1 MTHDQSA
8 QHCRSGHTPCTGLFL
23 SPVHHARHKVCR
35 LLLFTSTH
43 TENEVLSLENPNTT
57 PSAAQQPE
65 NNGSERMFS
74 QSEVNTIVADRLARE
89 RSKSAERVGDLD
101 AREKD
106 LKAREEAL
114 EAKSQRFSQWEA
126 REACKQYL
134 ADNHISAALLDKL
147 DTSDPEAFKTA
158 VKAVQSVTG
167 NGYTV
172 TTTTTGAKVDTP
184 PTWLSQGKDKDAEL
198 KRAFGLSN

>member
-1 MTHDQSA
+1 M
-8 QHCRSGHTPCTGLFL
+8 L
-23 SPVHHARHKVCR
+23 SI
-35 LLLFTSTH
+35 
-43 TENEVLSLENPNTT
+43 ENPTTT

-89 RSKSAERVGDLD
+89 
-101 AREKD
+101 
-106 LKAREEAL
+106 EAL

-134 ADNHISAALLDKL
+134 TDNHISAALLDKL

-167 NGYTV
+167 NGYSV
-172 TTTTTGAKVDTP
+172 TKTTTGAKVDTP
-184 PTWLSQGKDKDAEL
+184 PMWLSQGKDKDAEL
-198 KRAFGLSN
+198 KRAFGLNN

>member
-1 MTHDQSA
+1 M
-8 QHCRSGHTPCTGLFL
+8 
-23 SPVHHARHKVCR
+23 
-35 LLLFTSTH
+35 
-43 TENEVLSLENPNTT
+43 ENPNTT
-57 PSAAQQPE
+57 PSAAQQAE
-65 NNGSERMFS
+65 NNGSERTFT
-74 QSEVNTIVADRLARE
+74 QDEVNTIVADRLARE

-114 EAKSQRFSQWEA
+114 EAKSQRFNQWEA

-134 ADNHISAALLDKL
+134 TDNHISTALL

-167 NGYTV
+167 NGYTI

-184 PTWLSQGKDKDAEL
+184 PMWLSQGKDKDAEL
-198 KRAFGLSN
+198 KRAFGLNN

>member
-1 MTHDQSA
+1 M
-8 QHCRSGHTPCTGLFL
+8 
-23 SPVHHARHKVCR
+23 
-35 LLLFTSTH
+35 
-43 TENEVLSLENPNTT
+43 ENPTTT
-57 PSAAQQPE
+57 PSTAQQAE
-65 NNGSERMFS
+65 NNGSERTFT
-74 QSEVNTIVADRLARE
+74 QDEVNTIVADRLARE

-126 REACKQYL
+126 CKQYL

-167 NGYTV
+167 NGYSV
-172 TTTTTGAKVDTP
+172 TKTTTGAKVDTP
-184 PTWLSQGKDKDAEL
+184 PMWLSQGKDKDAEL
-198 KRAFGLSN
+198 KRAFGLNN

>member
-1 MTHDQSA
+1 M
-8 QHCRSGHTPCTGLFL
+8 
-23 SPVHHARHKVCR
+23 
-35 LLLFTSTH
+35 
-43 TENEVLSLENPNTT
+43 ENPNPT
-57 PSAAQQPE
+57 PSAAQQAE
-65 NNGSERMFS
+65 NNGSGRTFT
-74 QSEVNTIVADRLARE
+74 QDEVNSIVADRLARE
-89 RSKSAERVGDLD
+89 RSKSAERAGDLD

-114 EAKSQRFSQWEA
+114 EAKSQRFNQWEA

-134 ADNHISAALLDKL
+134 TDNHISTALLDKL

-184 PTWLSQGKDKDAEL
+184 PMWLSQGKDKHPEL
-198 KRAFGLSN
+198 KRALGLNN

>member
-1 MTHDQSA
+1 M
-8 QHCRSGHTPCTGLFL
+8 
-23 SPVHHARHKVCR
+23 
-35 LLLFTSTH
+35 
-43 TENEVLSLENPNTT
+43 ENPNPT
-57 PSAAQQPE
+57 PSAAQQAE
-65 NNGSERMFS
+65 NNGSERTFT
-74 QSEVNTIVADRLARE
+74 QDEVNTIVADRLARE

-114 EAKSQRFSQWEA
+114 EAKSQRFNQWEA
-126 REACKQYL
+126 REACQYL

-172 TTTTTGAKVDTP
+172 TTTTTGARVDTP

-198 KRAFGLSN
+198 KRAFGLNN

>member
-1 MTHDQSA
+1 M
-8 QHCRSGHTPCTGLFL
+8 
-23 SPVHHARHKVCR
+23 
-35 LLLFTSTH
+35 
-43 TENEVLSLENPNTT
+43 ENPNTT
-57 PSAAQQPE
+57 PSAAQQAE
-65 NNGSERMFS
+65 NNGSERVFT
-74 QSEVNTIVADRLARE
+74 QDEVNRIVAERLARE
-89 RSKSAERVGDLD
+89 RSKGAESADDLT

-114 EAKSQRFSQWEA
+114 EAKSQRFNQWEA

-134 ADNHISAALLDKL
+134 TDNHISTALLDKL

-184 PTWLSQGKDKDAEL
+184 PMWLSQGKDKDAEL
-198 KRAFGLSN
+198 KRAFGLNN

>member
-1 MTHDQSA
+1 M
-8 QHCRSGHTPCTGLFL
+8 
-23 SPVHHARHKVCR
+23 
-35 LLLFTSTH
+35 
-43 TENEVLSLENPNTT
+43 ENPNPT
-57 PSAAQQPE
+57 PSAAQQAE
-65 NNGSERMFS
+65 NNGSERTFT
-74 QSEVNTIVADRLARE
+74 QDEVNTIVADRLARE

-114 EAKSQRFSQWEA
+114 EAKSQRFNQWEA
-126 REACKQYL
+126 CRQYL

-172 TTTTTGAKVDTP
+172 TTTTTGARVDTP

-198 KRAFGLSN
+198 KRAFGLNN

>member
-1 MTHDQSA
+1 M
-8 QHCRSGHTPCTGLFL
+8 
-23 SPVHHARHKVCR
+23 
-35 LLLFTSTH
+35 
-43 TENEVLSLENPNTT
+43 ENPTNT
-57 PSAAQQPE
+57 PSAAQQAE
-65 NNGSERMFS
+65 NKGAERMFS
-74 QSEVNTIVADRLARE
+74 QEELNNIVADRLARE
-89 RSKSAERVGDLD
+89 RSKHTERVGDLD

-114 EAKSQRFSQWEA
+114 EAKSQRFNQWEA
-126 REACKQYL
+126 REACRQYL
-134 ADNHISAALLDKL
+134 ADNHISTALLDKL

-184 PTWLSQGKDKDAEL
+184 PMWLSKPDEDKSAIA
-198 KRAFGLSN
+198 KRAFGLTD

>member
-1 MTHDQSA
+1 M
-8 QHCRSGHTPCTGLFL
+8 
-23 SPVHHARHKVCR
+23 
-35 LLLFTSTH
+35 
-43 TENEVLSLENPNTT
+43 ENPNTT

-106 LKAREEAL
+106 L
-114 EAKSQRFSQWEA
+114 EA

>member
-1 MTHDQSA
+1 M
-8 QHCRSGHTPCTGLFL
+8 
-23 SPVHHARHKVCR
+23 
-35 LLLFTSTH
+35 
-43 TENEVLSLENPNTT
+43 ENPNTT

-65 NNGSERMFS
+65 NNGSERMFT
-74 QSEVNTIVADRLARE
+74 QSELNNTIVADRLARE

-114 EAKSQRFSQWEA
+114 EAKSQRFNQWEA

-134 ADNHISAALLDKL
+134 TDNHISTALLDKL

-184 PTWLSQGKDKDAEL
+184 PMWLSQGKDAEL
-198 KRAFGLSN
+198 KRAFGLNN

>member
-1 MTHDQSA
+1 M
-8 QHCRSGHTPCTGLFL
+8 
-23 SPVHHARHKVCR
+23 
-35 LLLFTSTH
+35 
-43 TENEVLSLENPNTT
+43 ENPTTT

-114 EAKSQRFSQWEA
+114 EAKSQRFNQWEA
-126 REACKQYL
+126 
-134 ADNHISAALLDKL
+134 
-147 DTSDPEAFKTA
+147 
-158 VKAVQSVTG
+158 
-167 NGYTV
+167 
-172 TTTTTGAKVDTP
+172 
-184 PTWLSQGKDKDAEL
+184 GKPA
-198 KRAFGLSN
+198 SSI

>member
-1 MTHDQSA
+1 M
-8 QHCRSGHTPCTGLFL
+8 
-23 SPVHHARHKVCR
+23 
-35 LLLFTSTH
+35 
-43 TENEVLSLENPNTT
+43 ENPTTT
-57 PSAAQQPE
+57 PSAAQQAE
-65 NNGSERMFS
+65 NNGSERMFT
-74 QSEVNTIVADRLARE
+74 QSELNTIVADRLARE

-126 REACKQYL
+126 CKQYL
-134 ADNHISAALLDKL
+134 TDNHISTALLDKL

-172 TTTTTGAKVDTP
+172 TKTTTGAKVDTP
-184 PTWLSQGKDKDAEL
+184 PMWLSQGKDKDAEL
-198 KRAFGLSN
+198 KRAFGLNN